1 MTSPELLKTPLH
13 AWHCENGGKM
23 VPFGGWDMP
32 VQYADGI
39 LSEHLATRRCGGLF
53 DVSHMGRFRVE
64 GRDTMAFLQRVLT
77 NDASLLEPWQAQYTL
92 IANENGGV
100 IDDAYLYHPEGEF
113 LIVVNASNRK
123 KDWEHFQEQAR
134 QFVDL
139 RLEDFSGE
147 VAMIA
152 VQGPQSEE
160 LISEFLES
168 GNCLLYTS
176 DAADE

>member
-13 AWHCENGGKM
+13 AWHGENGGKM

-39 LSEHLATRRCGGLF
+39 LSEHLVTRRCGGLF

-77 NDASLLEPWQAQYTL
+77 NDASQLEPWQAQYTL

-113 LIVVNASNRK
+113 PDRRQRVQLQKLSLI
-123 KDWEHFQEQAR
+123 H
-134 QFVDL
+134 
-139 RLEDFSGE
+139 
-147 VAMIA
+147 I
-152 VQGPQSEE
+152 
-160 LISEFLES
+160 
-168 GNCLLYTS
+168 
-176 DAADE
+176 

>member
-13 AWHCENGGKM
+13 AWHGENGGKM

-100 IDDAYLYHPEGEF
+100 IDDAYLYHPEG
-113 LIVVNASNRK
+113 
-123 KDWEHFQEQAR
+123 
-134 QFVDL
+134 
-139 RLEDFSGE
+139 
-147 VAMIA
+147 
-152 VQGPQSEE
+152 
-160 LISEFLES
+160 
-168 GNCLLYTS
+168 
-176 DAADE
+176 